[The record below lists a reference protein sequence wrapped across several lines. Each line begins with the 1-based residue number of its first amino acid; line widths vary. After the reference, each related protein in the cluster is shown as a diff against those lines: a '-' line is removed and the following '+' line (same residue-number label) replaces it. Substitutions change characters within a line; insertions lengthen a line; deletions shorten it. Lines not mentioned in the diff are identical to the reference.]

1 MSEASVPSEVTLIS
15 GGYITAQSPSLGS
28 VIISVTENKGSLRGG
43 DNNRGTGRLPP
54 RRTLD

>member
-28 VIISVTENKGSLRGG
+28 QLSSLRLKTRALSEEGTTTVAQGGSLHGG
-43 DNNRGTGRLPP
+43 H
-54 RRTLD
+54 